1 MKIAL
6 PPMLARGGPAIMR
19 LRLAAGIHI
28 GSLCNAGASAGVCD
42 WGGVTCSGGRVT
54 GINLYAKV
62 GLGRIIVSEIET
74 PNTLANLA

>member
-1 MKIAL
+1 MIRQKK
-6 PPMLARGGPAIMR
+6 
-19 LRLAAGIHI
+19 
-28 GSLCNAGASAGVCD
+28 
-42 WGGVTCSGGRVT
+42 GGVTCSGGRVT